1 MDDMIGIVKN
11 IFQMDETARKLAEE
25 ADAEKIASREEV
37 KKKRQQVYDEYLENA
52 RTQVEEY
59 KQSAKKTADAEWK
72 KTEKYYSNVSKNLEK
87 KFNDHKDKW
96 VNDIVNGVL
105 SYNS

>member
-1 MDDMIGIVKN
+1 MDDMIGIVKK

-59 KQSAKKTADAEWK
+59 KQSAKKTRYGRRFLG
-72 KTEKYYSNVSKNLEK
+72 T
-87 KFNDHKDKW
+87 
-96 VNDIVNGVL
+96 NGATL
-105 SYNS
+105 WLWSCLPKPGAPGP